1 MKIFIKK
8 LDGIIIEIDGIES
21 NNSIKSLKYLIYE
34 RENILPKQQ
43 RLIFRGSPLLDDKL
57 LSESNISENS
67 TIHLL
72 YQLYSR
78 IK

>member
-8 LDGIIIEIDGIES
+8 LDGSIIEINGIETY
-21 NNSIKSLKYLIYE
+21 NSIKRLKYLIYE
-34 RENILPKQQ
+34 KENILPKQQ

-57 LSESNISENS
+57 LSESNIIENS

-72 YQLYSR
+72 YQLYSG